1 MLFQLASNLG
11 LTCLCF
17 PSARVTRLHLASSE
31 ILKQQPVKPAGWRKG
46 ADCRLGPTLLLAWLA
61 VVASLF
67 CMALSLLFC
76 PRDKSTFLM
85 LQPLS
90 IQFLMLW
97 RRSPH
102 HKIISFLLY
111 NSKFATIRNCDVN
124 IRYVTP
130 VGTMT
135 HGLRTDVLAV
145 GHFRGSSTCMWVSTK
160 EKSSPF
166 SGLNRLNPYHMVPLK
181 RLVLSEILTGE
192 WSRSLFLNL

>member
-17 PSARVTRLHLASSE
+17 PSARVTRLHPASGE
-31 ILKQQPVKPAGWRKG
+31 ILKQQQPVKPAGWREG
-46 ADCRLGPTLLLAWLA
+46 ADRRLGQPCCWLWLA

-67 CMALSLLFC
+67 CLLFC
-76 PRDKSTFLM
+76 PRDESTFLM

-97 RRSPH
+97 RHSPH

-145 GHFRGSSTCMWVSTK
+145 AHFRGSSTCMWVSTM

-166 SGLNRLNPYHMVPLK
+166 PGLNRLNPYHMIPLK